1 MDDQRATCRR
11 YASRTGSVVAI
22 GHMPH
27 DVTALTRTL
36 LGQYTVM
43 EPVDSPELMKWARE
57 LEAARGVGRASSLI
71 EFAKLCIT
79 QVGSHLGAAV
89 STFASGSLPTLR
101 GNTREPGAVAALSA
115 SARSADASSLR
126 LAMRAIAAMPG
137 GMLHRRELWTDMDR
151 ALARSEL
158 DPATPLVEH
167 AWRVRDV
174 GRQRGRRVERRTVS
188 RTLLIKG
195 LEFDHALVLDAD
207 KLDTNNLYVA
217 ITRGS
222 SSLTVL
228 SAGPIIRP
236 TATVTRTRPR
246 RQSRT

>member
-1 MDDQRATCRR
+1 
-11 YASRTGSVVAI
+11 
-22 GHMPH
+22 
-27 DVTALTRTL
+27 
-36 LGQYTVM
+36 
-43 EPVDSPELMKWARE
+43 
-57 LEAARGVGRASSLI
+57 
-71 EFAKLCIT
+71 
-79 QVGSHLGAAV
+79 
-89 STFASGSLPTLR
+89 
-101 GNTREPGAVAALSA
+101 
-115 SARSADASSLR
+115 
-126 LAMRAIAAMPG
+126 MRAIAAMPG

-151 ALARSEL
+151 ALARFEL

-174 GRQRGRRVERRTVS
+174 GRQRGRRVERRSVS

-228 SAGPIIRP
+228 SAGPVIRP
-236 TATVTRTRPR
+236 TATVARTRPR